1 MVIDIFSIPAM
12 SAEPE
17 RVFSLTGAM
26 CSPRRSRLN
35 AESIQVC
42 QCLRSWHSTGII
54 DDLFATAGDSKLLD
68 TGEDVQEL
76 TQVFGDFGLKEDIEE
91 DEDEDEEDSE

>member
-1 MVIDIFSIPAM
+1 MAIDVFSIPVM

-26 CSPRRSRLN
+26 CSPQRNKLN

-42 QCLRSWHSTGII
+42 QCLRSWHSAGVI
-54 DDLFATAGDSKLLD
+54 DDLFANVNDGKPPDA
-68 TGEDVQEL
+68 GEDV
-76 TQVFGDFGLKEDIEE
+76 EE
-91 DEDEDEEDSE
+91 SLRRSRVSGSRRHRR

>member
-1 MVIDIFSIPAM
+1 M

-26 CSPRRSRLN
+26 CSPQRNKLN

-42 QCLRSWHSTGII
+42 QCLRSWHSAGVI
-54 DDLFATAGDSKLLD
+54 DDLFANVSDGKPPDA
-68 TGEDVQEL
+68 GEDAEEL
-76 TQVFGDFGLKEDIEE
+76 AEAFEGFGIEEDIE
-91 DEDEDEEDSE
+91 DEEEESEE